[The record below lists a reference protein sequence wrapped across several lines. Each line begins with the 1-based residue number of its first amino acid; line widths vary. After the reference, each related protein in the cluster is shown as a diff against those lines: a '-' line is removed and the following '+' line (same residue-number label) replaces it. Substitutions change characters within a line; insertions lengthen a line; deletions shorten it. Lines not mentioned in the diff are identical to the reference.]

1 MPKKKNKMKF
11 SDEVLNFKCNLAEFK
26 EDENSKGKF
35 KGLLVNMQ
43 GDNTAKG
50 IYRFKTGSMKKNDGK
65 KKGFLYK
72 KAWGLNRLNQTTEY
86 LKMKEI
92 VFNFIKNK

>member
-1 MPKKKNKMKF
+1 MSKIKKYKMKF

-43 GDNTAKG
+43 GDNSK
-50 IYRFKTGSMKKNDGK
+50 R
-65 KKGFLYK
+65 
-72 KAWGLNRLNQTTEY
+72 Y
-86 LKMKEI
+86 LQI
-92 VFNFIKNK
+92 